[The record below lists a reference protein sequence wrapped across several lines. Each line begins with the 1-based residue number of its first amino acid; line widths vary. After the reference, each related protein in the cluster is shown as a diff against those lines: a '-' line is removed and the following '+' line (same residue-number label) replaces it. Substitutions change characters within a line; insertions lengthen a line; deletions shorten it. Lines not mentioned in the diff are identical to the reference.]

1 MIELKNITVGYGG
14 NHLVKVYRNLSAT
27 FEKGELIGLIGNN
40 GVGKST
46 LIKTLCGHL
55 RPLEGEIYIE
65 RQSANRYPVQALS
78 KLLSIVL
85 PEKITGFNL
94 SAYDVVAS
102 GRIPYINAFSRL
114 SGEDRAI
121 VDQSMETIGVSGI
134 RHKLMEE
141 LSDGQRQ
148 KVMIAKSLAQQT
160 PVIILDEPTAFL
172 DYASKHQLF
181 GILKDLCKA
190 QQKLIIVSSHDL
202 DLVFKYADK
211 ILLMEEDDQYS
222 FDLPE
227 IIKRK
232 IDF

>member
-1 MIELKNITVGYGG
+1 MIRLKHISVGYAQAAVFKYLDVHFERGR
-14 NHLVKVYRNLSAT
+14 LV
-27 FEKGELIGLIGNN
+27 GLIGDN

-46 LIKTLCGHL
+46 LIKTLCGYLPPL
-55 RPLEGEIYIE
+55 RGELLVDG
-65 RQSANRYPVQALS
+65 QAANRYTIQQLS
-78 KLLSIVL
+78 KVLSIVL

-102 GRIPYINAFSRL
+102 GRIPYINAFSQL
-114 SGEDRAI
+114 TPEDREAI
-121 VDQSMETIGVSGI
+121 DKAIADIGIGGI

-172 DYASKHQLF
+172 DYTSRHQLF
-181 GILKDLCKA
+181 GILRKLCTE

-202 DLVFKYADK
+202 DLVFKYTDDV
-211 ILLMEEDDQYS
+211 LLMEKDDHYS
-222 FDLPE
+222 FDTPE
-227 IIKRK
+227 KIKEK
-232 IDF
+232 IRF